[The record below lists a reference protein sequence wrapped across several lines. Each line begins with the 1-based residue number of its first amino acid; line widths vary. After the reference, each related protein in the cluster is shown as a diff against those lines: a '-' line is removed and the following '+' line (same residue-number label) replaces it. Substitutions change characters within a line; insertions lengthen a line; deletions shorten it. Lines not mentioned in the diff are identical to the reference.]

1 MVHLKKPKLAGTQ
14 KTRVVQAVTGQV
26 SKGQT
31 MGVLEAVVELL
42 GLFLKDNCKQQKDM
56 VIFAF

>member
-1 MVHLKKPKLAGTQ
+1 M
-14 KTRVVQAVTGQV
+14 QAVTGQV

-31 MGVLEAVVELL
+31 MGVVEAVVELL
-42 GLFLKDNCKQQKDM
+42 GLFLKDNLKQQKDM